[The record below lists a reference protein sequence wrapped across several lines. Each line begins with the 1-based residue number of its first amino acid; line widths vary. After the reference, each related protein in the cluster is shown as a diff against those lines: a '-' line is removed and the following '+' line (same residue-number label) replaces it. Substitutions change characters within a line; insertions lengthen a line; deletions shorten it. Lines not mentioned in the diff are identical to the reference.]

1 MNEIP
6 EIEDFL
12 SHLPGFDSLNA
23 REINSAARSI
33 SIAYYRNG
41 SDILTIGDTNKHL
54 HIVRSG
60 AVELRDEDDD
70 LVLRLAEGDS
80 FGFPSLMNA
89 APIRNQS
96 RAIEDTLVY
105 HLDGATF
112 QALRRSNTELDTFYI
127 RALSDRLL
135 QKPNAPTFRGATDAS
150 VDSLIGR
157 EPVTIKS
164 TATIAETAQA
174 MVAARVS
181 AMLILDDGEMK
192 GIVTDRD
199 IRSRVVAVDRSADEP
214 VSNIMTSSPITL
226 DGQAQAYSAAV
237 VMMQNNIHHLP
248 ITDDGKLIGLVSRSD
263 FMRLETEHPLYLV
276 SDIAKQT
283 SAEGIV
289 SACER
294 LPDLILKQI
303 ETDADGEQLGQ
314 FITTITDTVTR
325 QLIRIA
331 ERELGPAPCTFAWV
345 AMGSQGRFEQSA
357 KSDQDNALVLSDDAK
372 PEYDGYFEKLA
383 RIVNDGLNDCG
394 YVHCPG
400 DVMAS
405 NTKWRQPLSQWK
417 KYFHNWITVP
427 EQKALMHAN
436 IFFDLRAVYGDQLL
450 VEELKEFIQDTAKG
464 NELFLALM
472 SKNAM
477 GFQPPLGFFRTFV
490 LERSGEHKNTLDMK
504 LNGIMPIVEIA
515 RIRSLAAGRV
525 RISTRNRLRAA
536 ADAGEITEVDA
547 ANLIDALDFIETL
560 RLEHQSR
567 QMQAGEKPDNHLAP
581 TELSP
586 LIRQNLKAAFS
597 QVRVSQQALMNRFH
611 IQ

>member
-1 MNEIP
+1 M
-6 EIEDFL
+6 
-12 SHLPGFDSLNA
+12 
-23 REINSAARSI
+23 
-33 SIAYYRNG
+33 
-41 SDILTIGDTNKHL
+41 
-54 HIVRSG
+54 
-60 AVELRDEDDD
+60 VE
-70 LVLRLAEGDS
+70 
-80 FGFPSLMNA
+80 
-89 APIRNQS
+89 
-96 RAIEDTLVY
+96 
-105 HLDGATF
+105 
-112 QALRRSNTELDTFYI
+112 
-127 RALSDRLL
+127 
-135 QKPNAPTFRGATDAS
+135 
-150 VDSLIGR
+150 
-157 EPVTIKS
+157 
-164 TATIAETAQA
+164 
-174 MVAARVS
+174 ARVS
-181 AMLILDDGEMK
+181 AMLVMDNGDMT

-199 IRSRVVAVDRSADEP
+199 IRSRVVAVNRSVDEP

-248 ITDDGKLIGLVSRSD
+248 ITDDGKLLGLVSRSD

-283 SAEGIV
+283 TPEGIV
-289 SACER
+289 TACER

-331 ERELGPAPCTFAWV
+331 ERELGPAPCTFAWI

-357 KSDQDNALVLSDDAK
+357 KSDQDNALVLGDDAT
-372 PEYDGYFEKLA
+372 PDDDEYFEKLA

-436 IFFDLRAVYGDQLL
+436 IFFDLRNVYGEQHLVDQ
-450 VEELKEFIQDTAKG
+450 LKEFIRDTAKG

-477 GFQPPLGFFRTFV
+477 TFQPPLGFFRTFV
-490 LERSGEHKNTLDMK
+490 LERSGEHKNTLDVK

-515 RIRSLAAGRV
+515 RIRSLAAGQI

-536 ADAGEITEVDA
+536 AETGELTEVDA

-581 TELSP
+581 SELSP
-586 LIRQNLKAAFS
+586 LVRQNLKAAFS

>member
-12 SHLPGFDSLNA
+12 SRLPGFDSLDA
-23 REINSAARSI
+23 REINTAARAI
-33 SIAYYRNG
+33 NIAYYRNG
-41 SDILTIGDTNKHL
+41 ADILSIGDTNKHL

-112 QALRRSNTELDTFYI
+112 QALRRSNTGLDTFYI

-135 QKPNAPTFRGATDAS
+135 QKASAPTFRGATDAS

-157 EPVTIKS
+157 EPVTIES

-174 MVAARVS
+174 MVAERVS
-181 AMLILDDGEMK
+181 AMLIVDDGEMK

-214 VSNIMTSSPITL
+214 VSSIMTSSPITL

-289 SACER
+289 
-294 LPDLILKQI
+294 
-303 ETDADGEQLGQ
+303 
-314 FITTITDTVTR
+314 
-325 QLIRIA
+325 
-331 ERELGPAPCTFAWV
+331 
-345 AMGSQGRFEQSA
+345 
-357 KSDQDNALVLSDDAK
+357 
-372 PEYDGYFEKLA
+372 
-383 RIVNDGLNDCG
+383 
-394 YVHCPG
+394 
-400 DVMAS
+400 VM
-405 NTKWRQPLSQWK
+405 N
-417 KYFHNWITVP
+417 
-427 EQKALMHAN
+427 
-436 IFFDLRAVYGDQLL
+436 
-450 VEELKEFIQDTAKG
+450 
-464 NELFLALM
+464 
-472 SKNAM
+472 
-477 GFQPPLGFFRTFV
+477 
-490 LERSGEHKNTLDMK
+490 
-504 LNGIMPIVEIA
+504 
-515 RIRSLAAGRV
+515 
-525 RISTRNRLRAA
+525 
-536 ADAGEITEVDA
+536 
-547 ANLIDALDFIETL
+547 
-560 RLEHQSR
+560 
-567 QMQAGEKPDNHLAP
+567 
-581 TELSP
+581 
-586 LIRQNLKAAFS
+586 
-597 QVRVSQQALMNRFH
+597 
-611 IQ
+611 